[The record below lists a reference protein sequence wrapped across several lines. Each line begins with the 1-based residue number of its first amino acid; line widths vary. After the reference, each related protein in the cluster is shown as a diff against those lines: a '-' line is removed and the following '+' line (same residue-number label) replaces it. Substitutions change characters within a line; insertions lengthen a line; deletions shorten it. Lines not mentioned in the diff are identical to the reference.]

1 MVMPCVSGWQ
11 LLEQT
16 SKQKITA
23 AHCAGLS
30 FQISWQPFIM
40 FSRLAGAAMVIAP
53 DKEFDQSFDLKEFIK
68 EASMPIKGV
77 PETRIILG
85 GGLTPIRIKKVL
97 KSVDKSY
104 YKNLGFIMGSW
115 ILKQEYGNFHS

>member
-1 MVMPCVSGWQ
+1 
-11 LLEQT
+11 
-16 SKQKITA
+16 
-23 AHCAGLS
+23 
-30 FQISWQPFIM
+30 M